1 VPLDGFPLFPL
12 CMIGGVLLQLVAKL
26 FKVDLLIDRDQM
38 SRISGASLDYLA
50 LAAITTIEISVVVKN
65 WMPLTIMIVGGIA
78 WTVFAVLFFA
88 PRLFKEAWFE
98 RAIAEFGQ
106 ATGVT
111 ATGLLLLRTVD
122 PESKTPASASFAGK
136 QLLHEPAMNLW
147 VALAFALIF
156 TIGWLKVFLICA
168 AMLSVWLVVSFVIMR
183 RNRK

>member
-1 VPLDGFPLFPL
+1 
-12 CMIGGVLLQLVAKL
+12 
-26 FKVDLLIDRDQM
+26 
-38 SRISGASLDYLA
+38 
-50 LAAITTIEISVVVKN
+50 
-65 WMPLTIMIVGGIA
+65 MPLTIMILGGIV
-78 WTVFAVLFFA
+78 WTVFAVLFFS

-98 RAIAEFGQ
+98 RGIAEFGQ

-156 TIGWLKVFLICA
+156 TIGWFKVFLICVVMLIFWGVVA
-168 AMLSVWLVVSFVIMR
+168 AVLMHK
-183 RNRK
+183 N

>member
-1 VPLDGFPLFPL
+1 MSP
-12 CMIGGVLLQLVAKL
+12 VA
-26 FKVDLLIDRDQM
+26 VTPVACPNSAIAR
-38 SRISGASLDYLA
+38 SNHASLKSRGPKNSTA
-50 LAAITTIEISVVVKN
+50 NVVQAA
-65 WMPLTIMIVGGIA
+65 PPTIMIVSGIA
-78 WTVFAVLFFA
+78 WTTFAVLFFG
-88 PRLFKEAWFE
+88 PRLFRVAWFE

-156 TIGWLKVFLICA
+156 TLGWLKVFLICA
-168 AMLSVWLVVSFVIMR
+168 GMLTIWLIVSFVIMR
-183 RNRK
+183 RNGK